1 MRSCAAQR
9 ADEKA
14 RIFLSRPF
22 HGLPLTIGLPGQ
34 PSRRA
39 VESEQDMT
47 NDHHPAGRVPLPG
60 RGGPGQGRR
69 ENSGD
74 RDSGD
79 WDNSGDW
86 DGPRGA
92 RRDGIGHARRM
103 SNWSAAAL
111 IVGTGAAV
119 VALARGTIPAA
130 VPAAVPAA
138 SAPVAGAPATPAAGA
153 GTPHSRA
160 ATAGTPHSRAA
171 TAGTAARHRA
181 PTASHPVATT
191 SGSGVTGTA
200 AGQSAP
206 PVSSP
211 VATTS
216 GSGVTI
222 TTTNP
227 VTGKKTVTK
236 VRRGGGGDD

>member
-1 MRSCAAQR
+1 MTITRPAASR
-9 ADEKA
+9 CPAAADRDRTGA
-14 RIFLSRPF
+14 R
-22 HGLPLTIGLPGQ
+22 TPG
-34 PSRRA
+34 
-39 VESEQDMT
+39 T
-47 NDHHPAGRVPLPG
+47 GTAGTG
-60 RGGPGQGRR
+60 
-69 ENSGD
+69 NSG
-74 RDSGD
+74 G
-79 WDNSGDW
+79 W

-130 VPAAVPAA
+130 VPASVPAA
-138 SAPVAGAPATPAAGA
+138 RRPGRRPTPAAGA

-160 ATAGTPHSRAA
+160 AK
-171 TAGTAARHRA
+171 AGTAASHRA
-181 PTASHPVATT
+181 PTASHSVATT
-191 SGSGVTGTA
+191 SGSGVTGTAAGTA

-216 GSGVTI
+216 GSGVTTI

>member
-1 MRSCAAQR
+1 
-9 ADEKA
+9 
-14 RIFLSRPF
+14 
-22 HGLPLTIGLPGQ
+22 
-34 PSRRA
+34 
-39 VESEQDMT
+39 MT

-60 RGGPGQGRR
+60 RGEPGQGRR

-74 RDSGD
+74 WDSGD
-79 WDNSGDW
+79 WDSSGDW

-130 VPAAVPAA
+130 VPAA
-138 SAPVAGAPATPAAGA
+138 SAPVAGALATPAAGA
-153 GTPHSRA
+153 GTPHSPA
-160 ATAGTPHSRAA
+160 AKAGTPHSRAA
-171 TAGTAARHRA
+171 KAGIPASHRA

-200 AGQSAP
+200 AGTAAGQSAP

-216 GSGVTI
+216 GSGVTTI

>member
-1 MRSCAAQR
+1 
-9 ADEKA
+9 
-14 RIFLSRPF
+14 
-22 HGLPLTIGLPGQ
+22 
-34 PSRRA
+34 
-39 VESEQDMT
+39 MT

-60 RGGPGQGRR
+60 RGGPGRGRR
-69 ENSGD
+69 D
-74 RDSGD
+74 DSGD
-79 WDNSGDW
+79 WDSGDWDSSGDW

-160 ATAGTPHSRAA
+160 ATAGTAA
-171 TAGTAARHRA
+171 GHRA
-181 PTASHPVATT
+181 PAASHSVATS
-191 SGSGVTGTA
+191 SGSGVTGTAAGTA

-216 GSGVTI
+216 GSGVTTI

>member
-1 MRSCAAQR
+1 MTITRPAA
-9 ADEKA
+9 
-14 RIFLSRPF
+14 SRC
-22 HGLPLTIGLPGQ
+22 
-34 PSRRA
+34 
-39 VESEQDMT
+39 
-47 NDHHPAGRVPLPG
+47 PAAA
-60 RGGPGQGRR
+60 
-69 ENSGD
+69 D
-74 RDSGD
+74 RDRTGARTPGLGRGD
-79 WDNSGDW
+79 WDSGDW

-119 VALARGTIPAA
+119 VALARGT
-130 VPAAVPAA
+130 VPAAVPA
-138 SAPVAGAPATPAAGA
+138 SVPVAAAPATPGRRGRDTHSRAAKA
-153 GTPHSRA
+153 GKPHSRA
-160 ATAGTPHSRAA
+160 AK
-171 TAGTAARHRA
+171 AGTAASHRA
-181 PTASHPVATT
+181 PTASHSVATT
-191 SGSGVTGTA
+191 SGSGVTRTAAGTA

-216 GSGVTI
+216 GSGVTTI

-236 VRRGGGGDD
+236 VRRGGRGGDD

>member
-1 MRSCAAQR
+1 
-9 ADEKA
+9 
-14 RIFLSRPF
+14 
-22 HGLPLTIGLPGQ
+22 
-34 PSRRA
+34 
-39 VESEQDMT
+39 MT

-74 RDSGD
+74 WDSGD
-79 WDNSGDW
+79 WDSSGDW

-119 VALARGTIPAA
+119 VALARGTT
-130 VPAAVPAA
+130 PAAVPAA
-138 SAPVAGAPATPAAGA
+138 SAPVASAPATPAAGA

-160 ATAGTPHSRAA
+160 AKAGIPAS
-171 TAGTAARHRA
+171 HRA

-216 GSGVTI
+216 GSGVTTI

>member
-1 MRSCAAQR
+1 
-9 ADEKA
+9 
-14 RIFLSRPF
+14 
-22 HGLPLTIGLPGQ
+22 
-34 PSRRA
+34 
-39 VESEQDMT
+39 MT

-60 RGGPGQGRR
+60 RGGPGRDRR
-69 ENSGD
+69 D
-74 RDSGD
+74 DSGD
-79 WDNSGDW
+79 WDSGDW
-86 DGPRGA
+86 HGPRGA

-119 VALARGTIPAA
+119 IGLARGA
-130 VPAAVPAA
+130 VPAAVPA
-138 SAPVAGAPATPAAGA
+138 SVPVAGAPASPAAGA

-160 ATAGTPHSRAA
+160 ATAGTAA
-171 TAGTAARHRA
+171 GHRA
-181 PTASHPVATT
+181 PAASHSVATS

-200 AGQSAP
+200 AGVAAGQSAP
-206 PVSSP
+206 PVSHS

-216 GSGVTI
+216 GSGVTTI

-227 VTGKKTVTK
+227 VTGKKTVTR